1 MSTSTPEEDGS
12 GDPTKNDAETG
23 AAPDPGE
30 QAAIADDSGEAH
42 RYLKGAV
49 EALLFVAEAPL
60 TPKELARAAKIDRK
74 RTLELIEEIRADYAP
89 RGIQL
94 HEVAGGYC
102 FRSNPEFANYV
113 KTHLAQRPVRLSR
126 AQLETLSI
134 IAYRQPI
141 TRPEVDDIRGVD
153 SGPVI
158 KGLLERDLV
167 KILGKKDEPGR
178 PMLYGTTVEFLELFN
193 MRSLQD
199 LPTLKEFTELTDE
212 SRRRFEKSI
221 GEDAPEGPIDAAA
234 LSGDAPGEVHGEGEA
249 GDGKRGGDG
258 GERDEENGE
267 GEEDEDDGE
276 DDEEEEDEGDDDEDE
291 DDDEDDEDGDD

>member
-1 MSTSTPEEDGS
+1 MTTSTSDQDDTGEKTNGDGEAALPERAPEDA
-12 GDPTKNDAETG
+12 AET
-23 AAPDPGE
+23 
-30 QAAIADDSGEAH
+30 H
-42 RYLKGAV
+42 RYLKGV
-49 EALLFVAEAPL
+49 LEALIFVAEAPL

-74 RTLELIEEIRADYAP
+74 RAMELIEELVAEYAP
-89 RGIQL
+89 RGLQIQ
-94 HEVAGGYC
+94 EVAGGYC
-102 FRSNPEFANYV
+102 FRSNPEFAGYV

-158 KGLLERDLV
+158 KGLLERDLI

-178 PMLYGTTVEFLELFN
+178 PMLYGTTVQFLELFN
-193 MRSLQD
+193 MRSLTD

-221 GEDAPEGPIDAAA
+221 GEDAPEGPLDPA
-234 LSGDAPGEVHGEGEA
+234 LLDGSDGAVGQDGEATDGSGPPTEDDGEGDE
-249 GDGKRGGDG
+249 DD
-258 GERDEENGE
+258 DEEDE
-267 GEEDEDDGE
+267 EDDEDEDEDDE
-276 DDEEEEDEGDDDEDE
+276 DDEDE
-291 DDDEDDEDGDD
+291 DDD